1 MTKEEFIKELE
12 ALGYVEETFDALS
25 DFNINT
31 FSIYP
36 IGAVSVKTH
45 SGDYKIIHHNNEFRI
60 VNGQALN
67 IPSAV
72 INSFSDDEI
81 DIASLLVLYK

>member
-1 MTKEEFIKELE
+1 MTREELIKELE

-31 FSIYP
+31 YDVYP

-45 SGDYKIIHHNNEFRI
+45 SRDYKIIHHNNEFRI
-60 VNGQALN
+60 VKRLN
-67 IPSAV
+67 VFCQSDV
-72 INSFSDDEI
+72 INRFSDDEI
-81 DIASLLVLYK
+81 DISSLLVLYK